1 MKAITINYFG
11 VSSIITRRKKQ
22 SLSFDEEF
30 NLFDLVNFLT
40 KLYGSSLKNLFFDK
54 DNEFKPLVMLL
65 INGKPVEDYNYI
77 INSKDEISITPLI
90 AGG

>member
-1 MKAITINYFG
+1 M
-11 VSSIITRRKKQ
+11 SSIITRRKKQ

>member
-1 MKAITINYFG
+1 M
-11 VSSIITRRKKQ
+11 SSIITRRKKQ

-40 KLYGSSLKNLFFDK
+40 KLYGSSLKKLFFDK

>member
-1 MKAITINYFG
+1 MKVITINYFG
-11 VSSIITRRKKQ
+11 VSSIITRKKKQ
-22 SLSFDEEF
+22 LLSFDEKL
-30 NLFDLVNFLT
+30 NLFDLVKLLT
-40 KLYGSSLKNLFFDK
+40 KLYGSSLKKLFFDK

-65 INGKPVEDYNYI
+65 INGKPVADYNYI

>member
-1 MKAITINYFG
+1 
-11 VSSIITRRKKQ
+11 VSSIIARKKKQ
-22 SLSFDEEF
+22 SLSFNEEL
-30 NLFDLVNFLT
+30 NLFGLVNLLT

-65 INGKPVEDYNYI
+65 INGKPAEDYNYI
-77 INSKDEISITPLI
+77 INSRDEISITPLI

>member
-1 MKAITINYFG
+1 MKVIIINYFG
-11 VSSIITRRKKQ
+11 VSSIITRKKKQ
-22 SLSFDEEF
+22 LLSFDEKL
-30 NLFDLVNFLT
+30 NLFDLVKLLT
-40 KLYGSSLKNLFFDK
+40 KLYGSSLKKLFFDK

-77 INSKDEISITPLI
+77 INSKDEISIPPLI